1 MVQPGHRYYYP
12 HHPYH
17 QQNTIFN
24 KDYNNIVERNPYP
37 FDGPYF
43 DRRMMEPRHQVRADQ
58 IGYDRYG
65 RYDSSIYFYGRVDP
79 YPNYQAYYDIGAVFF
94 FFFGVLLGV
103 SLVVAVMGSY
113 GGVVALMFVCFV
125 LVVTLVAR

>member
-24 KDYNNIVERNPYP
+24 KDYNNIAERN
-37 FDGPYF
+37 PYF
-43 DRRMMEPRHQVRADQ
+43 DRRMMEPRHQVEANRV
-58 IGYDRYG
+58 GYDRYG
-65 RYDSSIYFYGRVDP
+65 RFDSNISFYGRVDP
-79 YPNYQAYYDIGAVFF
+79 YPSYQAYYDGAVF

-103 SLVVAVMGSY
+103 GLVVALMGSY

-125 LVVTLVAR
+125 LVVAR

>member
-1 MVQPGHRYYYP
+1 MVQPGHKYYYP

-37 FDGPYF
+37 FDSPYF
-43 DRRMMEPRHQVRADQ
+43 DRRMMEPRHPVGAEQ
-58 IGYDRYG
+58 IGYDRY
-65 RYDSSIYFYGRVDP
+65 RRFDSSISFYGRVDP
-79 YPNYQAYYDIGAVFF
+79 YPSYQAF

-103 SLVVAVMGSY
+103 GLVVAVMGSY

>member
-24 KDYNNIVERNPYP
+24 KGYNNIAERN
-37 FDGPYF
+37 PYF
-43 DRRMMEPRHQVRADQ
+43 DRRMMEPRHQVRAEQ

-65 RYDSSIYFYGRVDP
+65 KFDSNISFYGRVDP
-79 YPNYQAYYDIGAVFF
+79 YPSYQAYYDGAVF

-103 SLVVAVMGSY
+103 GLVGALMGSY

-125 LVVTLVAR
+125 LVVAR